1 MNPKRFEKKFV
12 GSKGGAGVPHR
23 IINQIGPHRVF
34 IEPFAGEATI
44 ARTMRPADEIILIDR
59 VQQPGL
65 DLDRASLKKARFIL
79 GDGIA
84 FLDTYKFKGDEF
96 VYADPPYL
104 LAARMQRGRAYYEHE
119 WPDAMHRRFLRVA
132 KAINSRVAISGY
144 HSPLYDDE
152 LSDWR
157 RIEFEVMTRGGT
169 KALEVLWMNYPRPTV
184 LHDFSFVGENWRAR
198 WNIRRKIRRGIQD
211 LLGMPPLERNA
222 VFHALCQAM
231 KGNAATPAAA
241 PEPEREASAAARAET
256 GAVRSSTGRVGEL
269 VNAGN

>member
-1 MNPKRFEKKFV
+1 MNPRRFENKFV

-23 IINQIGPHRVF
+23 IINQIGPCRVF
-34 IEPFAGEATI
+34 IEPFAGQATI
-44 ARTMRPADEIILIDR
+44 ARTMRPAEEIILIDR

-65 DLDRASLKKARFIL
+65 QLDRASLKTARFIV

-84 FLDTYKFKGDEF
+84 FLDHYKFRGDEF
-96 VYADPPYL
+96 AYCDPPYL
-104 LAARMQRGRAYYEHE
+104 LAARAQRGRAYYEHE
-119 WPDAMHRRFLRVA
+119 WADAMHRRFLRVA
-132 KAINSRVAISGY
+132 KAINCRVAISGY

-198 WNIRRKIRRGIQD
+198 WNIRRKIRRGISD

-222 VFHALCQAM
+222 VFHALTEAM
-231 KGNAATPAAA
+231 KTSGAA
-241 PEPEREASAAARAET
+241 PDAARAPDAPGT
-256 GAVRSSTGRVGEL
+256 ARLPAGWGSSS
-269 VNAGN
+269 